1 MGDSGCDAR
10 EMNLRRQVG
19 YSDVELFRSV
29 ISVPRSGNS
38 ALTRKNSLDRSQLC
52 RRQLDIGSGCVGFQ
66 MGNLAGAGD
75 GHEEISLVQNP
86 RQSKLRDGTS
96 FGFGD

>member
-1 MGDSGCDAR
+1 MK
-10 EMNLRRQVG
+10 LRRQVG
-19 YSDVELFRSV
+19 YADVEFFRSI
-29 ISVPRSGNS
+29 ISVPRSGNA
-38 ALTRKNSLDRSQLC
+38 ALTRKNSIDRSQLC
-52 RRQLDIGSGCVGFQ
+52 RGQLDIGSGCVGFQ
-66 MGNLAGAGD
+66 MRDLAGTGD